1 LKATVHLR
9 DIRLSYVAKVLTD
22 SPFISS
28 HIMNI
33 RFAYWVPNV
42 SGGLVVSKIPQRTD
56 WTFEYNAKLAQT
68 AEEVGFDYA
77 LAQAR
82 FIASYGAEY
91 QLEALTTVAALAPV
105 TKRLKLIA
113 AVHPGLWHPGVV
125 AKMGATIDALS
136 GGRFCLNVVSGW
148 FKDEFIIYGEPWLD
162 HDERYRR
169 SEEFIRVLRGMWT
182 EDEFHFKGDFYRIN
196 GGWVKPKP
204 LAAPHPEI
212 FQGGNSKAA
221 RRMASRVSDWYFMN
235 GNTVEGVREQVE
247 EISAL
252 AREEGRTVKFA
263 LNAFA
268 LVRDTEAEAHAVLE
282 DIIAQ
287 ADVEAVHGFGEAV
300 KNAGASSREK
310 QGMWANSNFS
320 DLVQYNDGFKTGL
333 IGTAEQVAEKI
344 REYYEVGVDLILCG
358 FLHYT
363 DDLPAF
369 GRNVI
374 PLVRELE
381 ASRRTNPEVF
391 VTV

>member
-1 LKATVHLR
+1 M
-9 DIRLSYVAKVLTD
+9 DIK
-22 SPFISS
+22 
-28 HIMNI
+28 
-33 RFAYWVPNV
+33 FAYWIPNV

-56 WTFEYNAKLAQT
+56 WTYDYNAQLAQT
-68 AEEVGFDYA
+68 AEQVGFDYA

-105 TKRLKLIA
+105 TQRLKLIA

-125 AKMGATIDALS
+125 AKIGATIDALS
-136 GGRFCLNVVSGW
+136 GGRFTLNVVSGW
-148 FKDEFIIYGEPWLD
+148 FKDEFTIYGEPWLD

-169 SEEFIRVLRGMWT
+169 SEEFIRVLKGMWT

-204 LAAPHPEI
+204 ISSPHPEI

-235 GNTVEGVREQVE
+235 GNSLEGVREQIE
-247 EISAL
+247 EVSAL
-252 AREEGRTVKFA
+252 ARQEGRKIKFG
-263 LNAFA
+263 LNAFI
-268 LVRDTEAEAHAVLE
+268 LVRDTEAEAHTVLE
-282 DIIAQ
+282 EIIAQ

-300 KNAGASSREK
+300 KQAGTSTRER

-333 IGTAEQVAEKI
+333 IGTAEQVADRI
-344 REYYEVGVDLILCG
+344 RQYYEVGVDLILGG

-369 GRNVI
+369 GKTVI
-374 PLVRELE
+374 PLVREIE
-381 ASRRTNPEVF
+381 AHRRTSEDLV
-391 VTV
+391 VA